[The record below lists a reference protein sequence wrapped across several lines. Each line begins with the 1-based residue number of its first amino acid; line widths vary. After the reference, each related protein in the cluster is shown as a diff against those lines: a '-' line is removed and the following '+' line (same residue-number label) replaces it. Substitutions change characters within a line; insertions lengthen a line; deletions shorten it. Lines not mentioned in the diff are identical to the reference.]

1 MVHSPFTSIYKFP
14 PWAMAT
20 NPKLTTSYRSCLR
33 CQALWWKAVRQRGNG
48 HKTDSWHEAATWRL
62 GNFRLATLMSFK
74 LQNTHPNH
82 PNHPNHQLYPH
93 TLRFIELC
101 FKNTVG
107 RPQHKGFLRA
117 MEAPHQRAKS
127 HETDYS
133 NCLMIQ
139 PPWDVP
145 KSYYN
150 SKCSNFC
157 SHTWLK

>member
-1 MVHSPFTSIYKFP
+1 MRTVAHGSSPIYIHLQISPLGHGNQSQIDDLIPQLLKVSSFV
-14 PWAMAT
+14 MEG
-20 NPKLTTSYRSCLR
+20 SDS
-33 CQALWWKAVRQRGNG
+33 QRGNG

-62 GNFRLATLMSFK
+62 GNFRLATLIFFK
-74 LQNTHPNH
+74 LQNT
-82 PNHPNHQLYPH
+82 HPNHQLYPH

-133 NCLMIQ
+133 NCVMIQ
-139 PPWDVP
+139 PP
-145 KSYYN
+145 
-150 SKCSNFC
+150 
-157 SHTWLK
+157 